1 MRSKELYE
9 EILGLERP
17 WRVVGVELDTD
28 GREVRVE
35 IENEQR
41 RLPCPVCGVD
51 CPRHDMRPRSWR
63 HLDTCQFQT
72 TLQAMVPR
80 VKCLRHGVKQ
90 VPVPWADRGSSFTA
104 LFEMLVIA
112 WLKEAS
118 IKAVAE
124 LFGLSWNVIDG
135 IMKRAVRRGVKRQ
148 CFGEGGRQ
156 LPKHLGI
163 DETSFQKRHEYVT
176 VVCDQ
181 EKGHVVHVADGRSA
195 AVVEEY
201 LDGFEEPVRAEV
213 ETVAMDMWQAYI
225 SAVESRIPGAEEK
238 ICFDK
243 FHLAQ
248 HLGNAVD
255 KVRREEHRRLTSQGD
270 STLKGSR
277 YLWLKNPAN
286 LTADRLREM
295 ETLRRVAEKTGRA
308 WALKETAMD
317 AWRYRS
323 RHWARG
329 ALLSWYSWAIRSRLE
344 PMRGVARM
352 VKGHLE
358 GLVNAIYHGVTN
370 ARAEGIN
377 SRIQWIKYTARGFRN
392 RERFRRSIHFHLG
405 GLNMA
410 PETLEPITLHTT

>member
-1 MRSKELYE
+1 MQSKELYE

-17 WRVVGVELDTD
+17 WRVVEVELDAN
-28 GREVRVE
+28 GREVRVK

-41 RLPCPVCGVD
+41 RLPCPVCAVD
-51 CPRHDMRPRSWR
+51 CPRHDTRTRHWR
-63 HLDTCQFQT
+63 HLDTCQFVT
-72 TLQAMVPR
+72 ILQAAVPR
-80 VKCLRHGVKQ
+80 TKCRRHGVKQ
-90 VPVPWADRGSSFTA
+90 VLVPWADRGSSFTA
-104 LFEMLVIA
+104 LFEMLVIS

-118 IKAVAE
+118 IQAVAE
-124 LFGLSWNVIDG
+124 QFGLSWNVIDG
-135 IMKRAVRRGVKRQ
+135 IMERAVRRGIKRE
-148 CFGEGGRQ
+148 CFEGEGRQ
-156 LPKHLGI
+156 LPQHLGI

-176 VVCDQ
+176 VICDQ
-181 EKGHVVHVADGRSA
+181 EKGRVVHVADGRSA

-201 LDGFEEPVRAEV
+201 LSGFSELARIKVQ
-213 ETVAMDMWQAYI
+213 TVAMDMWQAYI
-225 SAVESRIPGAEEK
+225 SAVEAHIPLAEEK

-243 FHLAQ
+243 FHMAQ

-255 KVRREEHRRLTSQGD
+255 KVRREEHRRLTREGD

-277 YLWLKNPAN
+277 YLWLKNSEN
-286 LTADRLREM
+286 LSAARLREM
-295 ETLRRVAEKTGRA
+295 ETLRRVAEKTARA

-329 ALLSWYSWAIRSRLE
+329 ALLKWYSWAIRSRLE
-344 PMRGVARM
+344 PMRRVARM

-358 GLVNAIYHGVTN
+358 GLVNAIHHGVTN

-377 SRIQWIKYTARGFRN
+377 SRIQWIKYTARGFRS
-392 RERFRRSIHFHLG
+392 RKRFRRAIDFHLG

-410 PETLEPITLHTT
+410 PEALSPIVLHTT